1 MNERQYYIYIMANYK
16 NTVLYIGA
24 TGDLPGRIFAHK
36 NKLVEGFTK
45 KYNVTKLVYYELCE
59 THEAA
64 LIRERQLKGWLK
76 QRKIDLIAAFNPEW
90 QDLHDRLQ

>member
-1 MNERQYYIYIMANYK
+1 MNERLHYVYIMANHK

-24 TGDLPGRIFAHK
+24 TSDLPGRIFTHR

-59 THEAA
+59 THETAI
-64 LIRERQLKGWLK
+64 IRVQQLKGWLK
-76 QRKIDLIAAFNPEW
+76 QRQVDLIAAFNPEW
-90 QDLHDRLQ
+90 QDLYDKLQ